1 MASGMMQ
8 FTACYVQLMIIIG
21 LCLDG
26 EGHSR
31 ASKFFR
37 SSLMQFLGKI
47 SMTMYLIH
55 CPLIFWIKVALYGE
69 IGKNLTFSL
78 VNFDIIFLFIGLTVV
93 GKQPDVPFPAWP
105 AIPLL
110 ISSSLIA
117 ATLLT
122 KFIEEP
128 ARRFFKPISSSK
140 TE

>member
-1 MASGMMQ
+1 MMQ

-26 EGHSR
+26 EGHSW
-31 ASKFFR
+31 ASKLFR

-78 VNFDIIFLFIGLTVV
+78 VN
-93 GKQPDVPFPAWP
+93 
-105 AIPLL
+105 
-110 ISSSLIA
+110 
-117 ATLLT
+117 
-122 KFIEEP
+122 
-128 ARRFFKPISSSK
+128 
-140 TE
+140 